1 MARAFILSHG
11 ERVPG
16 RGDTFVPEG
25 KSISF
30 YSEYDENTLRSI
42 GLAAVNAGDI
52 QPAETFESGEDVPNY
67 RLLQFED
74 SAIAEHLAMESSAT
88 GGKLYF
94 VGTDLVPAT
103 VSLCTTPTACAG
115 TRPQHAPGCRGVFS
129 QIAEDE
135 ILSVSCRGVE
145 GEDGDNTRTMEGSTD
160 FYDEY
165 SAEAFRIVE
174 WGKTDP
180 DAAMEYYQSLTEAT
194 KAILKSKLP
203 LAKFVDDYFAKG
215 GSAAPAA
222 VTEARNFV
230 ESHGDIAFVD
240 YAEQFDA
247 QQRSMVLAEQ
257 DLLEACW
264 PGYGRRLLRNEG
276 APAFWEFFR
285 GLDQEWMTLLSADD
299 ELYDAVA
306 AGSQGADVAETSD
319 WVATDADY
327 DEARQTN
334 EPFVKNLDEEVE
346 AVWEI
351 GGAVVLLGQ
360 PSSQLGSRVR
370 QQPDYTSGTFQVE
383 RATFGAGSLRFSG
396 VPPVFQD
403 TVTWAI
409 GQFSKKDVEF
419 E

>member
-11 ERVPG
+11 ERDPG
-16 RGDTFVPEG
+16 EGDTFVPEG

-52 QPAETFESGEDVPNY
+52 KPAETFEAGEPLPNY
-67 RLLQFED
+67 TLSQFED
-74 SAIAEHLAMESSAT
+74 SAIAQHLAMESSAT

-94 VGTDLVPAT
+94 VGTDLRPT
-103 VSLCTTPTACAG
+103 PLPLCTTPDACARS
-115 TRPQHAPGCRGVFS
+115 RPRHAQGCRGAFA

-135 ILSVSCRGVE
+135 ILSVSCRGVT

-165 SAEAFRIVE
+165 SEEAMRIAE

-180 DAAMEYYQSLTEAT
+180 DAAMAYFQSLPQAT
-194 KAILKSKLP
+194 QAILKSKVP
-203 LAKFVDDYFAKG
+203 LATFVDGYFAG
-215 GSAAPAA
+215 GGEAIPAA
-222 VTEARNFV
+222 VVDARNYV

-257 DLLEACW
+257 DLLEAYW
-264 PGYGRRLLRNEG
+264 LGYGRRLLRNEG

-285 GLDQEWMTLLSADD
+285 GLDQDWMNLLAQDGELAD
-299 ELYDAVA
+299 AIA
-306 AGSQGADVAETSD
+306 AGSQGADVAETSS
-319 WVATDADY
+319 WVPSDADF
-327 DEARQTN
+327 DAATSIN
-334 EPFVKNLDEEVE
+334 EPYVKGLDEDVD
-346 AVWEI
+346 ATWEI
-351 GGAVVLLGQ
+351 GGAVVLLGE
-360 PSSQLGSRVR
+360 PGGELASGVR
-370 QQPDYTSGTFQVE
+370 QQPDYTSGTFQVK
-383 RATFGAGSLRFSG
+383 RATFGAGSLQFSG

-403 TVTWAI
+403 TVTWAV